1 MRTHEIPDDVSAP
14 AVVRL
19 VVTYVVADPGGRL
32 VGRRISPERCLVY
45 CR

>member
-1 MRTHEIPDDVSAP
+1 MRTHEITDDVLAP

-19 VVTYVVADPGGRL
+19 VVTYVMADRGDRL

-45 CR
+45 SR